1 MTDMV
6 TTTEWRAET
15 LAFLVDHREQRTRVL
30 AERLVETIE
39 DDHLAYRRAGV
50 VSHADLAHSCQTNVA
65 AILDLIVD
73 AVTGT
78 GPRPEDA
85 DETAFWPARTTGSL
99 RAEQGQPLDDV
110 LRSFRVG
117 GRLIWDDLLETGAEL
132 LDGRALREVG
142 SLLWEAVDA
151 TSARVASA
159 YHHRDRSRMRS
170 DEERRAT
177 LWEGVLRGRARD
189 PGFAAEASEALDLP
203 PGGELVVAVTEPI
216 EPRAAER
223 GVSPHAAAF
232 LSRGDV
238 TVGLVALREDVPDA
252 AHRALASLAGGA
264 ARRTVAVSSVVVGL
278 GGADEGYRQAR
289 LALRSAPASGSLVR
303 YEDVLPEALLLSV
316 PDVADRLRK
325 RWIAPLRELGEEG
338 RMLLATLEAWVAAG
352 GSASRAAPLVPCH
365 RNTVLNRLRR
375 VTQVTGLPLD
385 DDAPPLDLDLA
396 LRASRLLR

>member
-1 MTDMV
+1 MTEIATD
-6 TTTEWRAET
+6 WRAET
-15 LAFLVDHREQRTRVL
+15 LAFLVEHREQRTL
-30 AERLVETIE
+30 LLTERLVATIE

-50 VSHADLAHSCQTNVA
+50 VSRVDLAHSCRTNVA
-65 AILDLIVD
+65 AILDLIVAALAGD
-73 AVTGT
+73 
-78 GPRPEDA
+78 GPRPDKA
-85 DETAFWPARTTGSL
+85 DESAFWPARTTGSL

-110 LRSFRVG
+110 LRSFRLG
-117 GRLIWDDLLETGAEL
+117 GRLIWDDLLETGAER
-132 LDGRALREVG
+132 LDGRGLREVG

-159 YHHRDRSRMRS
+159 YHHRDRSRVRS

-189 PGFAAEASEALDLP
+189 PGFASEAAEALDLP
-203 PGGELVVAVTEPI
+203 PGGELVVAVAEPV
-216 EPRAAER
+216 EPRTAER
-223 GVSPHAAAF
+223 AVAPHASAF

-252 AHRALASLAGGA
+252 AHRALATLAGGKDK
-264 ARRTVAVSSVVVGL
+264 RTVAVSSVVLGL

-289 LALRSAPASGSLVR
+289 LALRSAPASGGLVR

-316 PDVADRLRK
+316 PDVSERLRR
-325 RWIAPLRELGEEG
+325 RWVAPLVELGEEG

-375 VTQVTGLPLD
+375 VTQVTGLALD

-396 LRASRLLR
+396 LRARRLQR

>member
-1 MTDMV
+1 MRDTV
-6 TTTEWRAET
+6 TTADWRAET
-15 LAFLVDHREQRTRVL
+15 HAFLLDHREQRTRVL

-50 VSHADLAHSCQTNVA
+50 VSHADLAHSCHTNVA

-73 AVTGT
+73 AVTGE
-78 GPRPEDA
+78 GPRPEEA
-85 DETAFWPARTTGSL
+85 DDTAFWPARTTGSL

-117 GRLIWDDLLETGAEL
+117 GRLIWDDLLETGAER

-159 YHHRDRSRMRS
+159 YHHRDRSRVRS
-170 DEERRAT
+170 DVERRAT

-203 PGGELVVAVTEPI
+203 PGGELVVTVAEPI
-216 EPRAAER
+216 EPQAAER
-223 GVSPHAAAF
+223 GVAPHAAAF
-232 LSRGDV
+232 LRRGDV

-252 AHRALASLAGGA
+252 AHRALAALAGGPEQ
-264 ARRTVAVSSVVVGL
+264 RTVAVSAVVVGL

-289 LALRSAPASGSLVR
+289 LALRSAPRSGGLVR
-303 YEDVLPEALLLSV
+303 YEDVLPEALLLSS
-316 PDVADRLRK
+316 PDVADRLRT
-325 RWIAPLRELGEEG
+325 RWITPLHDLGEEG

-385 DDAPPLDLDLA
+385 DDTPPVDLDLA
-396 LRASRLLR
+396 LRARRLRR